1 MTKETPHFRHEKKH
15 YISPGDHAALR
26 RRLGQVMRSDP
37 NAGPDGVYTV
47 HSLYFDDW
55 QDTALREKL
64 DGLPRRE
71 KFRIRYYNRDL
82 DYIRLEKKSKIRDLC
97 LKESQRITRQQ
108 CQALMEARLEGLASQ
123 GGPLL
128 AELCAKMRSRQ
139 LRART
144 CVCYRRDA
152 YWRPEGNVRVT
163 IDYDIGGAGPHAFL
177 EPDRPLL
184 KHPGITLLEV
194 KYDQYLPEYIAGLV
208 ELSDRSCSAFSKYA
222 CARNYL

>member
-1 MTKETPHFRHEKKH
+1 MNEKPRFRHEKKH
-15 YISPGDHAALR
+15 YITPADHAALR
-26 RRLGQVMRSDP
+26 QRLGRVMQTDP
-37 NAGPDGVYTV
+37 NAGPGGTYTV

-71 KFRIRYYNRDL
+71 KFRIRYYNREL
-82 DYIRLEKKSKIRDLC
+82 GYIKLEKKSKIRDLC
-97 LKESQRITRQQ
+97 LKESERIDLNQ
-108 CQALMEARLEGLASQ
+108 CQALAEGRIEGLADG

-152 YWRPEGNVRVT
+152 YWRPEGNVRAT
-163 IDYDIGGAGPHAFL
+163 IDYDIGGGGPWGFFPRFPAGGPAR
-177 EPDRPLL
+177 RPRRGRPSPSLR
-184 KHPGITLLEV
+184 
-194 KYDQYLPEYIAGLV
+194 Q
-208 ELSDRSCSAFSKYA
+208 RSH
-222 CARNYL
+222 R

>member
-1 MTKETPHFRHEKKH
+1 MNEKPRFRHEKKH
-15 YISPGDHAALR
+15 YITPADHAALR
-26 RRLGQVMRSDP
+26 QRLGRVMQTDP
-37 NAGPDGVYTV
+37 NAGPGGTYTV

-71 KFRIRYYNRDL
+71 KFRIRYYNREL
-82 DYIRLEKKSKIRDLC
+82 GYIKLEKKSKIRDLC
-97 LKESQRITRQQ
+97 LKESERIDLNQ
-108 CQALMEARLEGLASQ
+108 CQALAEGRIEGLADG

-152 YWRPEGNVRVT
+152 YWRPEGNVRAT
-163 IDYDIGGAGPHAFL
+163 IDYDIGGGGPWGFL
-177 EPDRPLL
+177 NPDRPLL
-184 KHPGITLLEV
+184 KSPGITLLEV
-194 KYDQYLPEYIAGLV
+194 KYDHYLPEYIAGLV
-208 ELSDRSCSAFSKYA
+208 EMSDRSCSAFSKYA
-222 CARNYL
+222 CARYYL

>member
-1 MTKETPHFRHEKKH
+1 MNEKPRFRHEKKH
-15 YISPGDHAALR
+15 YITPADHAALR
-26 RRLGQVMRSDP
+26 QRLGRVMQTDP
-37 NAGPDGVYTV
+37 NAGPGGTYTV

-71 KFRIRYYNRDL
+71 KFRIRYYNREL
-82 DYIRLEKKSKIRDLC
+82 GYIKLEKKSKIRDLC
-97 LKESQRITRQQ
+97 LKESERIDLNQ
-108 CQALMEARLEGLASQ
+108 CQALAEGRIEGLADG

-152 YWRPEGNVRVT
+152 YWRRRALGVFESRPAAAEKPRH
-163 IDYDIGGAGPHAFL
+163 YFAGS
-177 EPDRPLL
+177 E
-184 KHPGITLLEV
+184 I
-194 KYDQYLPEYIAGLV
+194 
-208 ELSDRSCSAFSKYA
+208 
-222 CARNYL
+222 

>member
-1 MTKETPHFRHEKKH
+1 MNEKPRFRHEKKH
-15 YISPGDHAALR
+15 YITPADHAALR
-26 RRLGQVMRSDP
+26 QRLGRVMQTDP
-37 NAGPDGVYTV
+37 NAGPGGTYTV

-71 KFRIRYYNRDL
+71 KFRIRYYNREL
-82 DYIRLEKKSKIRDLC
+82 GYIKLEKKSKIRDLC
-97 LKESQRITRQQ
+97 LKESERIDLNQ
-108 CQALMEARLEGLASQ
+108 CQALAEGRIEGLADG

-152 YWRPEGNVRVT
+152 YWRPEGNVRAT
-163 IDYDIGGAGPHAFL
+163 IDYDIGGGGAWGVL
-177 EPDRPLL
+177 NPDRPLL
-184 KHPGITLLEV
+184 KSPGITLLEV
-194 KYDQYLPEYIAGLV
+194 KYDHYLPEYIAGLV
-208 ELSDRSCSAFSKYA
+208 EMSDRSCSAFSKYA
-222 CARNYL
+222 CARHYL